1 MKRAINERLPRQSTS
16 MMSTRHAQMRMQQRG
31 IPPLIE
37 QWLDEFGEEQ
47 YDGHG
52 GVRRYFSRKSIRAME
67 RAFGRQPVRRMAGYL
82 DAFKVE
88 SSHDGTTL
96 TLGHQTKRLRRR

>member
-1 MKRAINERLPRQSTS
+1 MV
-16 MMSTRHAQMRMQQRG
+16 STRHAQIRMQQRG

-37 QWLDEFGEEQ
+37 QWLDDFGEEQ

-67 RAFGRQPVRRMAGYL
+67 RAFGREPVRRLAEYL

-88 SSHDGTTL
+88 SSRDVQAV
-96 TLGHQTKRLRRR
+96 TLGHQIKRIRR

>member
-1 MKRAINERLPRQSTS
+1 
-16 MMSTRHAQMRMQQRG
+16 MSLGHARVRMQQRG

-52 GVRRYFSRKSIRAME
+52 GIRRYFSRKSVRAMQ
-67 RAFGRQPVRRMAGYL
+67 RAFGREPVRRLAEYL

-88 SSHDGTTL
+88 SSHDGQTITV
-96 TLGHQTKRLRRR
+96 GHQITRIRRP